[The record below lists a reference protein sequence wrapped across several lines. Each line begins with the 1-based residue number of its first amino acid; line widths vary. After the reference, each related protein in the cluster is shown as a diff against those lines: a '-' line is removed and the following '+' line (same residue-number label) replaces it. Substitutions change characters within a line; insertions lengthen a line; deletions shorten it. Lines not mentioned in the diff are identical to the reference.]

1 MTKYWGLR
9 YIAVRYFAVPLYLYF
24 VRYGLKKRYT
34 ELLKLKT
41 ISDPCIFFFLLWA
54 SDAHV
59 TSYVPSTKRGRGGT
73 LLRIVYIAAGQNP
86 EKHILYCCY
95 VYMYFD
101 YLLITGLYQL
111 FLCVHLIV
119 FF

>member
-59 TSYVPSTKRGRGGT
+59 TSYVPSTKRGRGGGPCYALFT
-73 LLRIVYIAAGQNP
+73 LRPGKTLKNIFCTVVMFIC
-86 EKHILYCCY
+86 ILIIY
-95 VYMYFD
+95 
-101 YLLITGLYQL
+101 
-111 FLCVHLIV
+111 
-119 FF
+119 